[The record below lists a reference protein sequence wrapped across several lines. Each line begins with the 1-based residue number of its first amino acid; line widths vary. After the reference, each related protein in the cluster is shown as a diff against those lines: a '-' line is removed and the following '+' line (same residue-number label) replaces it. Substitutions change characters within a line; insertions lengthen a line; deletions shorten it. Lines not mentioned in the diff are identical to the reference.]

1 MDSIETRLHD
11 AKLGAA
17 IENAAGNLPEGWEI
31 NVNIERNG
39 YGVSLFDPH
48 GEHVEI
54 EGAEGIAEDINK
66 AVAEAIAIDSTDD
79 E

>member
-17 IENAAGNLPEGWEI
+17 IENAAGKLPEGWMVSI
-31 NVNIERNG
+31 NIEGGG
-39 YGVSLFDPH
+39 YGVSLFDPN
-48 GEHVEI
+48 GNDVEI
-54 EGAEGIAEDINK
+54 DQSEDLVGDINN
-66 AVAEAIAIDSTDD
+66 AVAEAITIDSTDD